1 MTDSH
6 LQNCNAHNSQNYL
19 DSRRCHLYMNI
30 ICTNIVVFTLV
41 EEKDI
46 AHTFKYKQNPSPI
59 ACPRQDF
66 LGHSNAQ
73 VNELIVSNFT
83 TLWSLCGL
91 SPTLCVRKIWL
102 GLRSNPLETL
112 KTTTIRCARN
122 RFVPQHTLRGVPFN
136 CLFHVESYV
145 SCIRTKPLS
154 QLR

>member
-1 MTDSH
+1 
-6 LQNCNAHNSQNYL
+6 
-19 DSRRCHLYMNI
+19 MNI
-30 ICTNIVVFTLV
+30 ICTNIVVFKLV
-41 EEKDI
+41 LEKDI

-122 RFVPQHTLRGVPFN
+122 HVVSICPSTYTTWRSLQLSFPRRILRELYKNQTTFTAQVVLIRPAFN
-136 CLFHVESYV
+136 CRSAFSV
-145 SCIRTKPLS
+145 S
-154 QLR
+154 QFDF